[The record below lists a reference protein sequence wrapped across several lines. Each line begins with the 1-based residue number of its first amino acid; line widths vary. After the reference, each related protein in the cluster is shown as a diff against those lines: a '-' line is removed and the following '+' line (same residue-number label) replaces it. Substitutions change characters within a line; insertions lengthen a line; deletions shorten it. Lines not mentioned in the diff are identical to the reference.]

1 MTRPKHDPEL
11 APSHQTFAGASVG
24 ATAQSRRIRCSRRAL
39 LGWGAAVA
47 FPAVWV
53 PNPLF
58 AQQCAGRGGVKHLI
72 YVRLSGGFRF
82 TTAFNANVGDQFN
95 PFGRASGVATGTEWG
110 VGRLLEGADWLGGPD
125 ADNLREL
132 GMRRVTEFS
141 NEMMVLATVDHEP
154 AAGNADGN
162 HGTGLERFLTGY
174 PGGTT
179 SFFTMIHYGLRERIA
194 AAASE
199 GRIELPPFVLG
210 STGMA
215 QGYGAYAG
223 FRPPLIQGDSFDQF
237 SFATGAKLPSW
248 ASEMAAD
255 ADRNMKERQVL
266 ASQALVDTYIG
277 TRESTERFAEIF
289 SSDLLRIRNG
299 SDEPIDGIS
308 NRQLAS
314 LFGDGGTARRVR
326 LALRL
331 FHFGCPAVFLDQGSY
346 DLHSNED
353 EQLPGQML
361 GLTRLLSGL
370 NAALKRMEHPEGG
383 TYWDHTLVVLGSEF
397 GRTARG
403 TRFNSAGGSDHG
415 GDRATRW
422 MSMPMMGGLVTQSGL
437 GGRQFGVTERDE
449 LRDDGA
455 VYSYRSVCKTLM
467 DLLCADH
474 SEFFQQDPPITAI
487 F

>member
-1 MTRPKHDPEL
+1 MTHPEHDPKL
-11 APSHQTFAGASVG
+11 VPSCQAPTDASVVS
-24 ATAQSRRIRCSRRAL
+24 AKARSRQTRFSRRAL
-39 LGWGAAVA
+39 LGWGAGIA

-53 PNPLF
+53 PSPLY
-58 AQQCAGRGGVKHLI
+58 AQQCTGRGGVKHLI

-82 TTAFNANVGDQFN
+82 TTAFNADVGDQFN
-95 PFGRASGVATGTEWG
+95 PFGKASGVASGTEWG
-110 VGRLLEGADWLGGPD
+110 VGRLLEGADWLGAD
-125 ADNLREL
+125 ADDLSEL
-132 GMRRVTEFS
+132 GMRRVTEFT
-141 NEMMVLATVDHEP
+141 NEMMVLTTVDHEP

-199 GRIELPPFVLG
+199 GRVELPPFVLG

-237 SFATGAKLPSW
+237 TFSAGSKLPGW
-248 ASEMAAD
+248 ATDMAAE
-255 ADRNMKERQVL
+255 ADRNMKERQVV

-299 SDEPIDGIS
+299 SNELIDGIS
-308 NRQLAS
+308 NRQLES

-331 FHFGCPAVFLDQGSY
+331 LHFGCPAVFLDQGAY

-353 EQLPGQML
+353 EQLPREML

-370 NAALKRMEHPEGG
+370 NAALKRMAHPDGG

-422 MSMPMMGGLVTQSGL
+422 MSMPMMGGFVTQSGL
-437 GGRQFGVTERDE
+437 GGRQFGATERNE
-449 LRDDGA
+449 LKDDGA